1 MYSPDRTDFQSVE
14 DGAMISHQKTLAIVT
29 NI

>member
-14 DGAMISHQKTLAIVT
+14 HAAKISHQKTFAIVT